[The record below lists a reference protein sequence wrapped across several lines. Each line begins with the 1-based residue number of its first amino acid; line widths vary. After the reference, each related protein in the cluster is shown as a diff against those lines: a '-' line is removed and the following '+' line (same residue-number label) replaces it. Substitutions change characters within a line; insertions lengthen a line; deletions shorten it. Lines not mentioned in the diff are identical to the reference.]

1 MADEPDE
8 PEVIRQQMDE
18 SRAAI
23 TEKLGLLEEKVAE
36 TVQSATASV
45 TETVQNATA
54 SVTETVDSVKGAVQ
68 GTVDSVRHSVEDTVT
83 SVSEALDLALQVK
96 RHPWAMV
103 MGAMAVGYV
112 GAQMLTTPTGARDR
126 SRFPRRHRT
135 NGSIDRL
142 SLERAEG
149 EGMTSAP
156 PQNRATNG
164 SSTNGAAGVSGATSN
179 SGLMSQFG
187 DSFQAEI
194 AKLKS
199 LAVGTVL
206 GVVRDMLTEAGPPS
220 LKHEIAEVI
229 DGFTEKLGGR
239 PISGPVLSPGHSDR
253 NSMTGT
259 TEQLAVERVF

>member
-1 MADEPDE
+1 MADESDE

-18 SRAAI
+18 SRAAL
-23 TEKLGLLEEKVAE
+23 TEKLGLLEEKVTE

-54 SVTETVDSVKGAVQ
+54 SVTETVDSVKDAVQ
-68 GTVDSVRHSVEDTVT
+68 GTVDTVRHSVEDTVV

-96 RHPWAMV
+96 RHPWGMV

-112 GAQMLTTPTGARDR
+112 AAQLLPTRERVRA
-126 SRFPRRHRT
+126 RFPSRQRT
-135 NGSIDRL
+135 NGSINRL

-156 PQNRATNG
+156 TLNHETNG
-164 SSTNGAAGVSGATSN
+164 SITNGSASRSGLTSN
-179 SGLMSQFG
+179 TGLMSQIG
-187 DSFQAEI
+187 DSFQTEI
-194 AKLKS
+194 AKLKG
-199 LAVGTVL
+199 LAVGTVF
-206 GVVRDMLTEAGPPS
+206 GMVRDMLTEAGPPS

-239 PISGPVLSPGHSDR
+239 PISGPVLHSSSNGSD
-253 NSMTGT
+253 SITAT
-259 TEQLAVERVF
+259 SQQLAVERVF

>member
-18 SRAAI
+18 SRAAL
-23 TEKLGLLEEKVAE
+23 TEKLGLLEEKVSE

-45 TETVQNATA
+45 AETVQSATA

-96 RHPWAMV
+96 RHPWGMV
-103 MGAMAVGYV
+103 LAALAVGYV
-112 GAQMLTTPTGARDR
+112 GAQLLPAGTPVR
-126 SRFPRRHRT
+126 SRSASRHRS
-135 NGSIDRL
+135 NGSVDRL

-149 EGMTSAP
+149 EGMTSFP
-156 PQNRATNG
+156 PPNRVSNG
-164 SSTNGAAGVSGATSN
+164 SSANGTDNRSGSSSN
-179 SGLMSQFG
+179 PGLMSQFG

-199 LAVGTVL
+199 LAVGTVGGL
-206 GVVRDMLTEAGPPS
+206 VRDMLTEVGPPS

-239 PISGPVLSPGHSDR
+239 PISGPVLAAGHNGHDST
-253 NSMTGT
+253 TGP